1 MEWYFEYQIND
12 NKPGLL
18 GDVATF
24 LGLLEINIKMIN
36 GLAPKTRG
44 LLIRA
49 DDHSK
54 IVTLKRAL
62 ASSNNIEVT
71 AIRRPTLID
80 KINLQHG
87 KMIHKSKTSPNTY
100 SFTRDDL
107 GMLVDFMG
115 GLMQKSSNAIIGV
128 RGMPQVGKTEAIIAA
143 CVHANKKWVLVS
155 STMMRQVI
163 RGHLMD
169 DELNSECVL
178 VIDGIVSSLRSN
190 ENHKKLVDEII
201 RLPIPKVIEHPD
213 IFLRENDYTSKL
225 IDYTVE
231 LRRSEDEEINYEFVN
246 QSFSSFDI
254 S

>member
-44 LLIRA
+44 LIIRA

-62 ASSNNIEVT
+62 ESSNNIEVT
-71 AIRRPTLID
+71 ALRRPTLID

-87 KMIHKSKTSPNTY
+87 KMIHKSSNAPNTY

-107 GMLVDFMG
+107 GMMVDFLG
-115 GLMQKSSNAIIGV
+115 GLINKSSDAIIGV

-143 CVHANKKWVLVS
+143 CVHANRKWVLVS
-155 STMMRQVI
+155 STIMRQVI
-163 RGHLMD
+163 RGHLME
-169 DELNSECVL
+169 DELNSECVF
-178 VIDGIVSSLRSN
+178 VIDGIVSSLRAN
-190 ENHKKLVDEII
+190 EKHSKLINEII
-201 RLPIPKVIEHPD
+201 KLPIPKVIEHPD
-213 IFLRENDYTSKL
+213 IFLRETDYSEKL
-225 IDYTVE
+225 IDYTIE
-231 LRRSEDEEINYEFVN
+231 LRRSKDEEINYEFVN